1 MHASNTEDPSRLDST
16 QAQGRKKKKKIIEI
30 ARYNVCGEDETRRI
44 YSFTHSHVRSLNT
57 LPCLTGGDW
66 SSTHVLYM

>member
-1 MHASNTEDPSRLDST
+1 MRATQKTRVDST
-16 QAQGRKKKKKIIEI
+16 RHRHKEGKKKKKIIEI